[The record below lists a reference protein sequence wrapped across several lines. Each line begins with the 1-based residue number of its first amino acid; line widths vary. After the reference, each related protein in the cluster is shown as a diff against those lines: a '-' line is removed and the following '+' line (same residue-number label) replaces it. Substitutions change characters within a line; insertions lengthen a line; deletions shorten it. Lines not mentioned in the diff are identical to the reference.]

1 MGAPTP
7 TLCCRRLLNAPV
19 GPGAD
24 WFNILAIF
32 CFVILVVT
40 ELCSLENGTPSSGN
54 RHFH

>member
-1 MGAPTP
+1 M
-7 TLCCRRLLNAPV
+7 PV

-40 ELCSLENGTPSSGN
+40 EVCSLENGTPSSGN